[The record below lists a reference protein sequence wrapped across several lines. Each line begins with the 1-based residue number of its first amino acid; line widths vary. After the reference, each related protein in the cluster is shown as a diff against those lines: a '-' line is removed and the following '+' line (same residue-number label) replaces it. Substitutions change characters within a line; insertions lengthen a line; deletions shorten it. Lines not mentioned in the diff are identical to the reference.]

1 MSKADKNAGNSKLN
15 DELVAV
21 IISSI
26 SAMGY
31 SVDQIASIRP
41 SINIPN
47 WKLDGRL
54 RMSR

>member
-1 MSKADKNAGNSKLN
+1 MNKTESKTGSNKVN
-15 DELVAV
+15 DEVVAV
-21 IISSI
+21 IASAI

-31 SVDQIASIRP
+31 SVNQIASIRP
-41 SINIPN
+41 SVNIYN

>member
-1 MSKADKNAGNSKLN
+1 MSKAEKNAGNSKLN
-15 DELVAV
+15 NELVAV
-21 IISSI
+21 IASAI

-41 SINIPN
+41 SINNHN

>member
-1 MSKADKNAGNSKLN
+1 MSKAEKKAVN
-15 DELVAV
+15 DEVVAV
-21 IISSI
+21 IASAI

-31 SVDQIASIRP
+31 SVGQIASIRP
-41 SINIPN
+41 SINNHN

>member
-1 MSKADKNAGNSKLN
+1 MSKAEKNAGNSKLN
-15 DELVAV
+15 NELVAV
-21 IISSI
+21 IASVI

-41 SINIPN
+41 SINNHN

>member
-1 MSKADKNAGNSKLN
+1 MSKTESKTGSNKVN
-15 DELVAV
+15 DEVVAV
-21 IISSI
+21 ITSAI

-31 SVDQIASIRP
+31 SVNQIASIRP
-41 SINIPN
+41 SISIQN

>member
-1 MSKADKNAGNSKLN
+1 MSKTESKAGSNKVN
-15 DELVAV
+15 DEVVAV
-21 IISSI
+21 ITSAI

-31 SVDQIASIRP
+31 SANQIASVRP
-41 SINIPN
+41 SVSIHN

>member
-1 MSKADKNAGNSKLN
+1 MSKTESKTGSNKVN
-15 DELVAV
+15 DEVVAV
-21 IISSI
+21 IASAI

-31 SVDQIASIRP
+31 SVNRIASIRP
-41 SINIPN
+41 SVNIYN

>member
-1 MSKADKNAGNSKLN
+1 MSKTESKTGSNKVN
-15 DELVAV
+15 DEVVAV
-21 IISSI
+21 IASAI

-31 SVDQIASIRP
+31 SVNQIASIRP
-41 SINIPN
+41 SVHIYN

>member
-1 MSKADKNAGNSKLN
+1 MSKTESKTGSNKVN
-15 DELVAV
+15 DEVVAV
-21 IISSI
+21 IASAI

-31 SVDQIASIRP
+31 SVNQIASIRP
-41 SINIPN
+41 SVNNYN